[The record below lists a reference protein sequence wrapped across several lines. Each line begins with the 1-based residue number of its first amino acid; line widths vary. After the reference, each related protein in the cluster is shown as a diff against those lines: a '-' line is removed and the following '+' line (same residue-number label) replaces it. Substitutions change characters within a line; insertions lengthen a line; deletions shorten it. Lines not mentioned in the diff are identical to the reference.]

1 MKTVINR
8 IFAASLCLLFVL
20 SGTALQAMDK
30 GNDNVTGSDSEERVL
45 TAEET
50 EVYDLLEDV
59 VDIEMSAIDAEL
71 LPSYEV
77 KVYNAESELVYE
89 GTIDMAEECDDAEG
103 RRVLQKSDLLFQ
115 SGNVKY
121 FMIR

>member
-20 SGTALQAMDK
+20 SGTALQAMDT
-30 GNDNVTGSDSEERVL
+30 GNETVTGSDSEERVL

-50 EVYDLLEDV
+50 EVYELLEDI
-59 VDIEMSAIDAEL
+59 VDSEAISAETAL
-71 LPSYEV
+71 LPGYEV
-77 KVYNAESELVYE
+77 KVYNADSELVYE
-89 GTIDMAEECDDAEG
+89 GTIDMTEGCADAKG
-103 RRVLQKSDLLFQ
+103 RRILLKSDLMFQ

-121 FMIR
+121 FMTR

>member
-30 GNDNVTGSDSEERVL
+30 GNDTVTGSDSEERVL

-50 EVYDLLEDV
+50 EVYDLLEYV
-59 VDIEMSAIDAEL
+59 IDIQESVLEAEL
-71 LPSYEV
+71 FLGYEV
-77 KVYNAESELVYE
+77 KVYNAQSELVYE
-89 GTIDMAEECDDAEG
+89 GTVDMTEECADAEG
-103 RRVLQKSDLLFQ
+103 RRVLLKSDLLFQ

-121 FMIR
+121 FMIQ